1 MHFIEELVWECNY
14 TVAKRLVWASN
25 VFGYS
30 TSPSENVDLNP
41 ALIKNESKGC
51 FFVLL
56 PIVKSVPQKIVQPLV
71 VLNEKL

>member
-51 FFVLL
+51 FFVLFL
-56 PIVKSVPQKIVQPLV
+56 FYYPL
-71 VLNEKL
+71 LSLYHKKLCNH